1 MLETSPLLQ
10 AHLALEKTGTIAA
23 WKRRYNGTLSQ
34 DQSLWLWRASL
45 LCLHIRRHSARGNDV
60 LDEIELVGATKV
72 ERTAGVWIDGQY
84 VGYLKELKGSKK
96 ILLLPGDH
104 DVVVR
109 QGGYK
114 DFSQKVLVQPGMKQV
129 VRVALEKDL
138 RVQFPAVTAEIKL
151 SVTPER
157 AAVFVDGVFAG
168 HVGEFGG
175 VGRAL
180 LVTPGR
186 RKITIS
192 LTGYETFETEVTLA
206 ANQKFNIKTELIKGG
221 GVPTT
226 PAPDQE

>member
-1 MLETSPLLQ
+1 MAGSRRTKLL
-10 AHLALEKTGTIAA
+10 AYGV
-23 WKRRYNGTLSQ
+23 
-34 DQSLWLWRASL
+34 L
-45 LCLHIRRHSARGNDV
+45 LCGVCMLVATLHAGNDV
-60 LDEIELVGATKV
+60 LGEIELVGATKV
-72 ERTAGVWIDGQY
+72 ERIAGVWIDGQY

-104 DVVVR
+104 DIVVR

-114 DFSQKVLVQPGMKQV
+114 DFSQKVLVQPGMKQL

-138 RVQFPAVTAEIKL
+138 RVQFPTVTAEIKL

-168 HVGEFGG
+168 HAAEFGG

-180 LVTPGR
+180 LVAPGR

-192 LTGYETFETEVTLA
+192 LTGYQTFETEVTLV
-206 ANQKFNIKTELIKGG
+206 ANQKFKLQTELTKG

-226 PAPDQE
+226 PVPDQE